1 MQEEEK
7 GIYEFDLNYL
17 INHIP
22 GGIAIYKL
30 ADPLKILYFNDGV
43 CALSGH
49 SREEYWEI
57 VESDAIEIVL
67 EEDRKELNNEIIAA
81 VSENRKIDATYRIRH
96 KDGGVVWIHLS
107 ALRIREEGGF
117 PIYYAIFMDIS
128 EERNTQ
134 RHLSELAERDS
145 LTGALNRISFEQKIE
160 KYLSGHETDMSAF
173 LMLDIDNFKQI
184 NDFLGHTK
192 GDEILCRIT
201 KLLKETFGEGS
212 FVARMGG
219 DEFAVF
225 VTGISMEEELTML
238 IQKFFRISCAEYDYQ
253 DSKIYMS
260 CSMGISRVPKDGFQ
274 YMELYTKADK
284 VLLFAKNNGKNQ
296 YRFFGE
302 LMSTPSSLLLRNMEW
317 LLDEGTN
324 AIYICNVENYELLYM
339 NKLARQMANT
349 QGNTYIGKKCYKELM
364 HLNDPCPFCKI
375 SSMKRESFCERRFKV
390 PYSGTELLMKGKI
403 INWNG
408 IKAHVEFI
416 MDISKYRMIE

>member
-134 RHLSELAERDS
+134 RHLSELAER
-145 LTGALNRISFEQKIE
+145 E
-160 KYLSGHETDMSAF
+160 
-173 LMLDIDNFKQI
+173 
-184 NDFLGHTK
+184 
-192 GDEILCRIT
+192 
-201 KLLKETFGEGS
+201 
-212 FVARMGG
+212 
-219 DEFAVF
+219 
-225 VTGISMEEELTML
+225 
-238 IQKFFRISCAEYDYQ
+238 
-253 DSKIYMS
+253 
-260 CSMGISRVPKDGFQ
+260 
-274 YMELYTKADK
+274 ELYTKADK
-284 VLLFAKNNGKNQ
+284 ALLFAKNNGKNQ

>member
-1 MQEEEK
+1 MQEEEM
-7 GIYEFDLNYL
+7 GTYDFDLNYL
-17 INHIP
+17 INHVP

-49 SREEYWEI
+49 SREEYWKI
-57 VESDAIEIVL
+57 VASDAIQIVF
-67 EEDRKELNNEIIAA
+67 EKDRQDLRNEITAA
-81 VSENRKIDATYRIRH
+81 VTENRKVDATYRVVH
-96 KDGGVVWIHLS
+96 KNGGFVWVHLS
-107 ALRIREEGGF
+107 ALRIREEEGF

-134 RHLSELAERDS
+134 KLLSELAERDS
-145 LTGALNRISFEQKIE
+145 LTGALNRISFERKIE
-160 KYLSGHETDMSAF
+160 QYLIGQEDGMSAF
-173 LMLDIDNFKQI
+173 MMLDIDNFKQI

-192 GDEILCRIT
+192 GDEILCTIT
-201 KLLKETFGEGS
+201 KLLKEIFGEKS

-225 VTGISMEEELTML
+225 ITGVNSVEKLTML
-238 IQKFFRISCAEYDYQ
+238 IEKFCRMSSAEYDYQ

-260 CSMGISRVPKDGFQ
+260 CSMGISRVPKDGFH

-284 VLLFAKNNGKNQ
+284 ALLFAKNNGKNQ

-302 LMSTPSSLLLRNMEW
+302 MMSSPSSILLRNMEW

-349 QGNTYIGKKCYKELM
+349 RGNAYIGKKCYKELM
-364 HLNDPCPFCKI
+364 HMDAPCPFCKI
-375 SSMKRESFCERRFKV
+375 TGMKRESFCERRFKV
-390 PYSGTELLMKGKI
+390 PYSETELLMKGKL

-416 MDISKYRMIE
+416 MDITKYKMIE

>member
-7 GIYEFDLNYL
+7 GTYEFDLTYL
-17 INHIP
+17 VNHIP

-30 ADPLKILYFNDGV
+30 ADPLEILYFNDGV

-49 SREEYWEI
+49 SRDEYLKI
-57 VESDAIEIVL
+57 VEFDAIEIVF
-67 EEDRKELNNEIIAA
+67 EEDRKELKNEIIAA
-81 VSENRKIDATYRIRH
+81 VTQNRKVDATYRIKH
-96 KDGGVVWIHLS
+96 KNGGLVWIHLS
-107 ALRIREEGGF
+107 ALRIQEKEGV
-117 PIYYAIFMDIS
+117 PVYYAIFMDIS
-128 EERNTQ
+128 DERNTQ
-134 RHLSELAERDS
+134 RQLSELAERDS

-160 KYLSGHETDMSAF
+160 RYLNGHAMDMSAF

-201 KLLKETFGEGS
+201 KLLKETFGESS

-225 VTGISMEEELTML
+225 VTGVSTVEELTL
-238 IQKFFRISCAEYDYQ
+238 HVQKFFANSSEEYDYQ

-260 CSMGISRVPKDGFQ
+260 CSMGISRVPKDGIQ
-274 YMELYTKADK
+274 YMELYTNADK
-284 VLLFAKNNGKNQ
+284 ALLFAKNNGKNQ

-302 LMSTPSSLLLRNMEW
+302 LMSSPSSLLLRNMEW

-349 QGNTYIGKKCYKELM
+349 QGNSYIGKKCYKELM
-364 HLNDPCPFCKI
+364 HLDAPCPFCKM
-375 SSMKRESFCERRFKV
+375 SVMKRESFCERIFKV
-390 PYSGTELLMKGKI
+390 PYSGMDLLMKGKL

-408 IKAHVEFI
+408 IRAHVEFI
-416 MDISKYRMIE
+416 MDITKYKLID